1 MSDERIPEAQAASE
15 EPAAIR
21 AAMLAG
27 VEEVPP
33 DRRADVVEVGDRRAA
48 LATAVGLAR
57 PGDTVLVAGKGHEQ
71 GQDIAGVVRPFDD
84 RQVLREAIQKTQ
96 G

>member
-1 MSDERIPEAQAASE
+1 AVFEDRA
-15 EPAAIR
+15 AAIR
-21 AAMLAG
+21 AA
-27 VEEVPP
+27 
-33 DRRADVVEVGDRRAA
+33 VVR
-48 LATAVGLAR
+48 AR

-84 RQVLREAIQKTQ
+84 RQVLREAIQQTQ

>member
-1 MSDERIPEAQAASE
+1 VG
-15 EPAAIR
+15 R
-21 AAMLAG
+21 AA
-27 VEEVPP
+27 
-33 DRRADVVEVGDRRAA
+33 
-48 LATAVGLAR
+48 

>member
-1 MSDERIPEAQAASE
+1 VVARAQ
-15 EPAAIR
+15 
-21 AAMLAG
+21 
-27 VEEVPP
+27 
-33 DRRADVVEVGDRRAA
+33 
-48 LATAVGLAR
+48 

-84 RQVLREAIQKTQ
+84 RLVLREAIQQTQ